1 MGQEKMSELV
11 RCIYLLQGLN
21 CVARAVFVR
30 NKVERCLTQRV
41 SVFMGVLL
49 RNKVEWFLI

>member
-1 MGQEKMSELV
+1 MGQEKMSEL
-11 RCIYLLQGLN
+11 YLLQGLN

-41 SVFMGVLL
+41 PLFVGVLL